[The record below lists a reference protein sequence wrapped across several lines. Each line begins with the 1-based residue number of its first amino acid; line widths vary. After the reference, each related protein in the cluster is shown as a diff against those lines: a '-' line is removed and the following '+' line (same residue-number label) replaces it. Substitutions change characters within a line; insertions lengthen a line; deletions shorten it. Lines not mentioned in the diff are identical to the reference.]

1 MKGVEWGDGER
12 RKLEWMMAGIYSIPP
27 RLHNIFII
35 SLSLCGTVRAD
46 VWWIVMRQRDGG
58 WQCCSPR
65 DHVPVSQVTLSRGVT
80 SHVTRMDRHYTS
92 QAAQQIVE
100 VRSEHLQ
107 TEQLR
112 SISAVFEHLN
122 IWTFEHLNRMQ
133 NSEKKSFEASWVM
146 RGDGKLENCEMQTF
160 K

>member
-1 MKGVEWGDGER
+1 
-12 RKLEWMMAGIYSIPP
+12 
-27 RLHNIFII
+27 
-35 SLSLCGTVRAD
+35 
-46 VWWIVMRQRDGG
+46 MRQRDGG

-80 SHVTRMDRHYTS
+80 SHVTRMDPHNTS
-92 QAAQQIVE
+92 QAAQQTGE

-122 IWTFEHLNRMQ
+122 I
-133 NSEKKSFEASWVM
+133 
-146 RGDGKLENCEMQTF
+146 
-160 K
+160 